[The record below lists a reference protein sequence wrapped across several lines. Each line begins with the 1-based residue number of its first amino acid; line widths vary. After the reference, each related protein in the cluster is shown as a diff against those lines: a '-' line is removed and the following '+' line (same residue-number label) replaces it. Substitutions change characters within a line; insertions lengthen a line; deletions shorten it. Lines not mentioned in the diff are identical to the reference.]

1 MGDTI
6 TLTKF
11 IRLCLES
18 CQMIGVE
25 HLFALGCSHVQGT
38 RFDNTFPLSDDN
50 HVHKNVVGH
59 CSNQ

>member
-1 MGDTI
+1 
-6 TLTKF
+6 
-11 IRLCLES
+11 
-18 CQMIGVE
+18 MIGVE